1 MNCYRE
7 EIKAHLDRNER
18 HRNSLFKRGFLI
30 TDHQGLRMDEY
41 PFYGL
46 WSKHRFGTF
55 SIYIQQEENVHIF
68 CDGEYSIA
76 LIGHAWDPYNDCIDE
91 NVIIKD
97 LLRLYAANED
107 SFLDKVDSLTGI
119 FVIVVEHKGS
129 LNVVQD
135 CSGPM
140 SVYFGKVN
148 GCAVM
153 SSSPQLAGD
162 VFGLERDRDIER
174 LVDTKGYKR
183 GSGFLPGNKSPFSEL
198 KRLGCNTKLHYDGNS
213 FGISRIFPREKR
225 NEAVSAAEK
234 KEVVEQ
240 IYRLMS
246 KNVELALKKW
256 ERMSLSLSGGMD
268 SRTEFACASEH
279 LDDIFVFS
287 YATKPSEKIDADAA
301 AEICRQ
307 INVPHHLVDIP
318 QSSDEIEDYKLLD
331 MIIEH
336 NTSYMCKIHPNE
348 KRKFLWF
355 ENQDLFT
362 AEFKG
367 DVSEIARAYADR
379 KYYKVKLPRV
389 LSPRHF
395 TIVQGRYFFEPW
407 ALHYSDRAF
416 REFMNETGLV
426 DDILGYSMHD
436 LFYWEVKTGSWAATV
451 YNMQSYMHQI
461 VMIYNNRNLMKLF
474 LQFPQA
480 ERRCD
485 IPHKRVI
492 ERANPKL
499 AQVDL
504 QIKDSYFGMKRMLA
518 ETAYY
523 YLYTRL
529 NTMGKNRAH

>member
-1 MNCYRE
+1 
-7 EIKAHLDRNER
+7 
-18 HRNSLFKRGFLI
+18 
-30 TDHQGLRMDEY
+30 
-41 PFYGL
+41 
-46 WSKHRFGTF
+46 
-55 SIYIQQEENVHIF
+55 
-68 CDGEYSIA
+68 
-76 LIGHAWDPYNDCIDE
+76 
-91 NVIIKD
+91 
-97 LLRLYAANED
+97 
-107 SFLDKVDSLTGI
+107 
-119 FVIVVEHKGS
+119 
-129 LNVVQD
+129 
-135 CSGPM
+135 M

-148 GCAVM
+148 GCVVL
-153 SSSPQLAGD
+153 SSSPQLVGD
-162 VFGLERDRDIER
+162 VFDLERDHNIER

-183 GSGFLPGNKSPFSEL
+183 GSGFLPGNKSPYSEL
-198 KRLGCNTKLHYDGNS
+198 KRLGCNTKLCYDGAS
-213 FGISRIFPREKR
+213 FGITRIFPREKR
-225 NEAVSAAEK
+225 NEVTSSAEK
-234 KEVVEQ
+234 ERVVEQ

-256 ERMSLSLSGGMD
+256 GSMSLSLSGGMD
-268 SRTEFACASEH
+268 SRTEFACAINHIDE
-279 LDDIFVFS
+279 IFVFS

-307 INVPHHLVDIP
+307 MNIPHHYLDIP
-318 QSSDEIEDYKLLD
+318 QSSDEIEDYEFLD

-348 KRKFLWF
+348 KRKFIWF

-379 KYYKVKLPRV
+379 KYYKTKLPRV

-407 ALHYSDRAF
+407 ALHYTDKAF
-416 REFMNETGLV
+416 QEFMTETGLV
-426 DDILGYSMHD
+426 DDIMGYTMHD
-436 LFYWEVKTGSWAATV
+436 LFYWEVKTGSWAANV

-474 LQFPQA
+474 LQFPQE

-485 IPHKRVI
+485 IPHKLVI

-499 AQVDL
+499 AQVEL
-504 QIKDSYFGMKRMLA
+504 QIKDAYFGMKRMMA

-529 NTMGKNRAH
+529 NTMGKK

>member
-1 MNCYRE
+1 MKCYKK
-7 EIKAHLDRNER
+7 EIKERLDQDAKYRG
-18 HRNSLFKRGFLI
+18 SLFKRGFLI
-30 TDHQGLRMDEY
+30 TDHQGLNTDEY

-46 WSKHRFGTF
+46 WSKHQVGTVAA
-55 SIYIQQEENVHIF
+55 YVQQEENIYAF
-68 CDGEYSIA
+68 CADGYSIA
-76 LIGHAWDPYNDCIDE
+76 FIGHAWDPYKECIDE
-91 NVIIKD
+91 SEIIKD
-97 LLRLYAANED
+97 LLNLYKANED
-107 SFLDKVDSLTGI
+107 SFLDMVDSLTGI
-119 FVIVVEHKGS
+119 FVIIIAHDGLIEV
-129 LNVVQD
+129 LQD

-140 SVYFGKVN
+140 SVYFGKIN
-148 GCAVM
+148 GHVVM
-153 SSSPQLAGD
+153 ASAPQLAGD
-162 VFGLERDRDIER
+162 VFDLERDPDIER

-183 GSGFLPGNKSPFSEL
+183 GSGFLPGSKSPYREL
-198 KRLGCNTKLHYDGNS
+198 KRLGCNTKLRFDGNDFS
-213 FGISRIFPREKR
+213 ISRIFPREKR
-225 NEAVSAAEK
+225 I
-234 KEVVEQ
+234 EVVSDSEKEAIIDR
-240 IYRLMS
+240 IYRLMA

-256 ERMSLSLSGGMD
+256 SRMSLSLSGGMD
-268 SRTEFACASEH
+268 SRTEFACASDH

-287 YATKPSEKIDADAA
+287 YATKPSEKTDADAA

-307 INVPHHLVDIP
+307 INVPHHFLNIP
-318 QSSDEIEDYKLLD
+318 QSPDEIEDYNFLD

-348 KRKFLWF
+348 KRKFMWF
-355 ENQDLFT
+355 EKQDLFT

-379 KYYKVKLPRV
+379 KYCKTKLPRV

-407 ALHYSDRAF
+407 AMHYTDKAF
-416 REFMNETGLV
+416 REFMTETGLV
-426 DDILGYSMHD
+426 DDIMGYSMHD

-474 LQFPQA
+474 LRFSQA

-499 AQVDL
+499 AQVEL
-504 QIKDSYFGMKRMLA
+504 QVKDAYFGLKRMMA
-518 ETAYY
+518 ETVYY
-523 YLYTRL
+523 YYATGL
-529 NTMGKNRAH
+529 NTKGKK